1 MQGRKEG
8 KFFKKWSGMNR
19 KGRKEREREIER
31 FLERR
36 EEDPS
41 LKKQNFLKNRKERER
56 EGEREK
62 DF

>member
-1 MQGRKEG
+1 
-8 KFFKKWSGMNR
+8 MNR

-56 EGEREK
+56 EREREK

>member
-1 MQGRKEG
+1 
-8 KFFKKWSGMNR
+8 MNR
-19 KGRKEREREIER
+19 KERKEREREIER
-31 FLERR
+31 FLERG

-41 LKKQNFLKNRKERER
+41 LRKQNFLKNRKERER